1 MSNENTVTGAPAGS
15 DNPADAASSYPERT
29 TARAVLETLRGYG
42 IDTVFGI
49 PGTHSLEFYR
59 PLRELGIRPITT
71 RHEQGASYGAD
82 GWSQVRGLPG
92 VVITTSG
99 PGLLNSLSG
108 AATAYAESRPMI
120 LLSPG
125 RPVGH
130 DFRDIGSLHET
141 KNPSAAVNAIV
152 GVSRRV
158 TSAAEAVTMI
168 HDAMRDFAHSRPRP
182 IHIEIP
188 LDILEAPADVPEPAT
203 APRPLGEPAP
213 APEADVA
220 DAVEALAASE
230 RPVILAGGGS
240 LAAGEHLL
248 ELAEL
253 LEAPVITTTNGKGAI
268 PEKHRLSLGA
278 DLRLSTAHEFLRSRD
293 ALLVIG
299 SKVGEAELWG
309 GDITPQ
315 GPVVR
320 VDIMRDQML
329 CNLTPDVEVP
339 GNSAAVIPQ
348 LLAGLHARAHA
359 GGTRVSGGAAGSGA
373 SGDVAA
379 SGPSGDVAGESSAR
393 TTPELREVFDAMDE
407 EGRTWAPELAALN
420 ETIMDVVPHDTILAG
435 DSSQVTYMGSTTFF
449 RAPVPHSLLY
459 MGTYATLGYGLP
471 AAIGAKLAAPERPVV
486 CLVGDGALMFS
497 IQELMTAVELGLDL
511 PVICVDNG
519 GYGEIRQNMVDRS
532 IQPLGVDLVQPDW
545 VRLAEGF
552 GATGFRATMDTL
564 ADTVR
569 TALATKGPSLV
580 HLKI

>member
-1 MSNENTVTGAPAGS
+1 
-15 DNPADAASSYPERT
+15 
-29 TARAVLETLRGYG
+29 
-42 IDTVFGI
+42 
-49 PGTHSLEFYR
+49 
-59 PLRELGIRPITT
+59 
-71 RHEQGASYGAD
+71 
-82 GWSQVRGLPG
+82 
-92 VVITTSG
+92 
-99 PGLLNSLSG
+99 
-108 AATAYAESRPMI
+108 
-120 LLSPG
+120 
-125 RPVGH
+125 
-130 DFRDIGSLHET
+130 T

-188 LDILEAPADVPEPAT
+188 LDILEAPADVPESAT

-220 DAVEALAASE
+220 AAVEALAASE

-329 CNLTPDVEVP
+329 CNLTPEVEVP
-339 GNSAAVIPQ
+339 GNSAAVVPQ
-348 LLAGLHARAHA
+348 LLAGLRARADA
-359 GGTRVSGGAAGSGA
+359 GGPGHAAG
-373 SGDVAA
+373 
-379 SGPSGDVAGESSAR
+379 SGDVAGSDAAGDVAPSAR
-393 TTPELREVFDAMDE
+393 TAPDLREVFDAMDE

-420 ETIMDVVPHDTILAG
+420 EIIMNVVPDDTILAG

-552 GATGFRATMDTL
+552 GATGLSASMDIL

-569 TALATKGPSLV
+569 TALETKGTSLV

>member
-1 MSNENTVTGAPAGS
+1 MSNENTVTAAPGGFENPAG
-15 DNPADAASSYPERT
+15 AASSYPERT

-71 RHEQGASYGAD
+71 RHEQGASYGVD

-188 LDILEAPADVPEPAT
+188 LDILEAPADVPESAT

-213 APEADVA
+213 APEADVGA
-220 DAVEALAASE
+220 AVEALAASE

-339 GNSAAVIPQ
+339 GNSAAVVPQ
-348 LLAGLHARAHA
+348 LLAGLRTRADA
-359 GGTRVSGGAAGSGA
+359 GGP
-373 SGDVAA
+373 GDVA
-379 SGPSGDVAGESSAR
+379 PSAR
-393 TTPELREVFDAMDE
+393 TAPDLREVFDAMDE

-420 ETIMDVVPHDTILAG
+420 ETIMNVVPDDTILAG

-532 IQPLGVDLVQPDW
+532 IPPLGVDLVQPDW

-552 GATGFRATMDTL
+552 GATGLPATMDTL

-569 TALATKGPSLV
+569 TALETKGTSLV

>member
-15 DNPADAASSYPERT
+15 ENPAGAASSYPERT

-188 LDILEAPADVPEPAT
+188 LDILEAPADVPESAT

-220 DAVEALAASE
+220 AAVEALAASE

-240 LAAGEHLL
+240 LAAGSHLL

-339 GNSAAVIPQ
+339 GNSAAVVPQ
-348 LLAGLHARAHA
+348 LLAGLRARAGA
-359 GGTRVSGGAAGSGA
+359 ADSAAAGSGA
-373 SGDVAA
+373 SGNAA
-379 SGPSGDVAGESSAR
+379 DTGDVAVAPSAR
-393 TTPELREVFDAMDE
+393 TAPDLREVFDAMDE

-420 ETIMDVVPHDTILAG
+420 ETIMDVVPEDTILAG

-497 IQELMTAVELGLDL
+497 VQELMTAVELGLDL

-532 IQPLGVDLVQPDW
+532 ILPLGVDLVQPDW

-552 GATGFRATMDTL
+552 GATGLPATMHTL

-569 TALATKGPSLV
+569 TALATKGTSLV

>member
-1 MSNENTVTGAPAGS
+1 MTEPGAAT
-15 DNPADAASSYPERT
+15 SYPERT
-29 TARAVLETLRGYG
+29 VARAVLETLSGYG

-59 PLRELGIRPITT
+59 PLRELGIRAITT
-71 RHEQGASYGAD
+71 RHEQGSSYGAD
-82 GWSQVRGLPG
+82 GWSQLRGLPG

-125 RPVGH
+125 RPVGR

-141 KNPSAAVNAIV
+141 KNPSAAVDAIV

-158 TSAAEAVTMI
+158 TSGAEAVTMV
-168 HDAMRDFAHSRPRP
+168 HDAMRDFVHSRPRP
-182 IHIEIP
+182 VHIEIP
-188 LDILEAPADVPEPAT
+188 LDILESAADVPESAT
-203 APRPLGEPAP
+203 APRPLGAPQP
-213 APEADVA
+213 APETDVA
-220 DAVEALAASE
+220 AAASALAASR

-240 LAAGEHLL
+240 LAAGPRLL

-278 DLRLSTAHEFLRSRD
+278 DLRLSTAHEFLRSAD

-315 GPVVR
+315 GPIIR

-329 CNLTPDVEVP
+329 CNLSPDVEVP
-339 GNSAAVIPQ
+339 GNSAAVVPQ
-348 LLAGLHARAHA
+348 LLEALREAA
-359 GGTRVSGGAAGSGA
+359 AAGVGVEREA
-373 SGDVAA
+373 PD
-379 SGPSGDVAGESSAR
+379 
-393 TTPELREVFDAMDE
+393 LRAVFEAMDE
-407 EGRTWAPELAALN
+407 EGRQWAPELAALN
-420 ETIMDVVPHDTILAG
+420 ETIMDVVPDDTIMAG

-449 RAPVPHSLLY
+449 RAPTPHSLLY

-497 IQELMTAVELGLDL
+497 IQEVMTAVELGLDL
-511 PVICVDNG
+511 PIICVDNG
-519 GYGEIRQNMVDRS
+519 GYGEIRQNMVDRD
-532 IQPLGVDLVQPDW
+532 IDPLAVDLAQPDW
-545 VRLAEGF
+545 VALAEGF
-552 GATGFRATMDTL
+552 GAVGLPATMDTL
-564 ADTVR
+564 AATVEK
-569 TALATKGPSLV
+569 ALTVSGPSLV
-580 HLKI
+580 HLKL

>member
-15 DNPADAASSYPERT
+15 ENPADAASSYPECT

-188 LDILEAPADVPEPAT
+188 LDILEAPADVPESAT

-220 DAVEALAASE
+220 AAVEALAASE

-240 LAAGEHLL
+240 LAAGSHLL

-339 GNSAAVIPQ
+339 GNSAAVVPQ
-348 LLAGLHARAHA
+348 LLAGLRARAGA
-359 GGTRVSGGAAGSGA
+359 ADSAAAGSGA
-373 SGDVAA
+373 SGNAA
-379 SGPSGDVAGESSAR
+379 DTGDVAVAPSAR
-393 TTPELREVFDAMDE
+393 TAPDLREVFDAMDE

-420 ETIMDVVPHDTILAG
+420 ETIMDVVPDDTILAG

-532 IQPLGVDLVQPDW
+532 IQPLGVDLAQPDW

-552 GATGFRATMDTL
+552 GATGLPATMDTL

-569 TALATKGPSLV
+569 TALETKGTSLV

>member
-1 MSNENTVTGAPAGS
+1 MSNENTVTAAPGGFENPAG
-15 DNPADAASSYPERT
+15 AASSYPERT

-188 LDILEAPADVPEPAT
+188 LDILEAPADVPESAT

-220 DAVEALAASE
+220 AAVEALAASE

-339 GNSAAVIPQ
+339 GNSAAVVPQ
-348 LLAGLHARAHA
+348 LLAGLRARADA
-359 GGTRVSGGAAGSGA
+359 GGPGA
-373 SGDVAA
+373 VA
-379 SGPSGDVAGESSAR
+379 PSAR
-393 TTPELREVFDAMDE
+393 TAPDLREVFDAMDE

-420 ETIMDVVPHDTILAG
+420 ETIMDVVPDDTILAG

-552 GATGFRATMDTL
+552 GATGLPATMDTL

-569 TALATKGPSLV
+569 TALETKGTSLV

>member
-15 DNPADAASSYPERT
+15 ENPADAASSYPERT

-188 LDILEAPADVPEPAT
+188 LDILEAPADVPESAT

-220 DAVEALAASE
+220 AAVEALAASE

-240 LAAGEHLL
+240 LAAGSHLL

-339 GNSAAVIPQ
+339 GNSAAVVPQ
-348 LLAGLHARAHA
+348 LLAGLRARADAA
-359 GGTRVSGGAAGSGA
+359 GSDDAAGSG
-373 SGDVAA
+373 DVAD
-379 SGPSGDVAGESSAR
+379 SDDVAVEPSAR
-393 TTPELREVFDAMDE
+393 TAPDLREVFDAMDE

-420 ETIMDVVPHDTILAG
+420 ETIMDVVPDDTILAG

-532 IQPLGVDLVQPDW
+532 IQPLGVDLAQPDW

-552 GATGFRATMDTL
+552 GATGLPATMDTL

-569 TALATKGPSLV
+569 TALETKGTSLV